1 MKFAIVK
8 TFFII
13 RYNEEYFKGTMEK
26 VENYQKKEKPWIF
39 QFHIVRIA
47 CTKFAIVKMLI
58 QLPTLLKDK
67 KKQRTLHT
75 IL

>member
-26 VENYQKKEKPWIF
+26 VENYQKKEKPF
-39 QFHIVRIA
+39 QFHIVRIVR
-47 CTKFAIVKMLI
+47 TKFAIVKMLI

-67 KKQRTLHT
+67 KKQRIIHT